1 MSEISY
7 DHYIMVSLGEKSTT
21 LSKTTQMRNYSAWV
35 HQKKKGGGEGREWS
49 TRKNITPFFAR
60 VIKVTIF
67 EMKKIY
73 SRHPEVGHFPSPVKE
88 FC

>member
-7 DHYIMVSLGEKSTT
+7 DHYIMVSLGEKSTA

-35 HQKKKGGGEGREWS
+35 HPKKRGVGRGGNEALERIS
-49 TRKNITPFFAR
+49 PPFFAR

>member
-1 MSEISY
+1 MDEALERISP
-7 DHYIMVSLGEKSTT
+7 
-21 LSKTTQMRNYSAWV
+21 
-35 HQKKKGGGEGREWS
+35 
-49 TRKNITPFFAR
+49 PFFAR

-88 FC
+88 FCWQFFVETKSE